1 MFTGNTIISA
11 IHVLYID
18 LVADTI
24 PSIALAYEGPAKN
37 IMKEKPNGLDKKI
50 FTKFFIAF
58 LIFSVILERV
68 CQEKCVSYLKF
79 HKNQIVKEQ

>member
-37 IMKEKPNGLDKKI
+37 IMKEKPNGLDKKNI
-50 FTKFFIAF
+50 YQILYRLFNFFGY
-58 LIFSVILERV
+58 SGND
-68 CQEKCVSYLKF
+68 S
-79 HKNQIVKEQ
+79 